1 MEGSKEALERFARE
15 AVALYGSDAPKMLL
29 DRAELASLYGD
40 QVSAKTWREV
50 AAIASRVLR
59 PKP

>member
-1 MEGSKEALERFARE
+1 
-15 AVALYGSDAPKMLL
+15 MLL